1 MATFDIDINADTSG
15 AVSELTTLESET
27 VKASKSVEDLQ
38 NHLEDLNNK
47 SLGLDKNSK
56 EFKKLN
62 KEIKK
67 TGKDLKN
74 AKSGL
79 KGFGKGLGGVS
90 KGFKGVGL
98 AMKAAG
104 IGLVISLFVTLKEIL
119 SSSQPVLDAIDTA
132 FTSVS
137 LAISAVKEALTGA
150 FEAQSKSNGG
160 FEASKKVI
168 DSLITLALAPF
179 RAQMLFIE
187 SGIISAQLA
196 WENSWFGEGD
206 PETIR
211 SLKLE
216 LEEVGDELV
225 KLAESTVEAGNVL
238 VDNFSAAVT
247 EIGNLSQAIV
257 DNISD
262 IDAAK
267 IISDAKATTALKN
280 RAKIAEAVN
289 VGLLEQYDRIAEK
302 DRQIRD
308 DTTISLSIRTE
319 ANERLGLTL
328 EKQQKLML
336 RNAYISVNAAKAE
349 LKSNDNIENQVAL
362 ITARNEVKAVEA
374 TIEGFRSE
382 QLINEIG
389 LQLELDEL
397 NQIAIDRVAAR
408 GISEREFNA
417 KSIQDKIDNLK
428 IEEEVETSRLQLI
441 IDGLEKNTVARVTA
455 EQDLFDKQLELAQ
468 TRAELDEELEE
479 KIKEKEL
486 LEEENKANKKAKD
499 LQDIKDIREAKFEAA
514 EASLNTASDVS
525 GSLNSLSDLVFSI
538 GDANGKRSEEEEEK
552 RAKKRFKVNKA
563 LQLSAAIIDTAKGV
577 TTSLAAAPLA
587 IGPIPNPAGIASLA
601 AVSLNGAATIA
612 KIAATQYKSKSSGST
627 SPPSIPSGVTSS
639 IDTSGPT
646 TSFVGTGGETGG
658 SANNEAGSNQSQNIT
673 VTALVVETDITSAQE
688 NINSIENFAAFG
700 GG

>member
-1 MATFDIDINADTSG
+1 MA
-15 AVSELTTLESET
+15 
-27 VKASKSVEDLQ
+27 
-38 NHLEDLNNK
+38 
-47 SLGLDKNSK
+47 
-56 EFKKLN
+56 
-62 KEIKK
+62 
-67 TGKDLKN
+67 
-74 AKSGL
+74 
-79 KGFGKGLGGVS
+79 
-90 KGFKGVGL
+90 
-98 AMKAAG
+98 
-104 IGLVISLFVTLKEIL
+104 L
-119 SSSQPVLDAIDTA
+119 S
-132 FTSVS
+132 
-137 LAISAVKEALTGA
+137 
-150 FEAQSKSNGG
+150 
-160 FEASKKVI
+160 
-168 DSLITLALAPF
+168 PF
-179 RAQMLFIE
+179 RAIMLLIE

-216 LEEVGDELV
+216 LEEVDKELI
-225 KLAESTVEAGNVL
+225 KLAESTAEAGNVL

-397 NQIAIDRVAAR
+397 NQIAIDRVTAR

-441 IDGLEKNTVARVTA
+441 IDNLEENTLAKVTA
-455 EQDLFDKQLELAQ
+455 EQDLYDKQLELAQ
-468 TRAELDEELEE
+468 ARAELDEELEE

-658 SANNEAGSNQSQNIT
+658 GANNEAGSNQSQNIT